1 MNDPYTTLVGD
12 THFGFLDRAT
22 AAQQMLHPRL
32 IRNSDEL
39 TMLRVIRAELK
50 KSTSFTFSVAFV
62 TPGALALLKQNI
74 LDFPGRGTLITSTY
88 LGFNNP
94 RVFRELLHIPNLDVR
109 VIDAPVAGFHAKGY
123 IFEQDPEVTAIVGS
137 SNLTRTALLVN
148 DEWNLRF
155 SAMPDGDIVHQLR
168 VATERQIE
176 TSIPLTAE
184 WIETYE
190 RTWTPQVPAPVR
202 EDGLATVIP
211 NGHIEPNDM
220 QTEALAALDRV
231 REQGEPRALI
241 VSATGTGKT
250 ILAALAARRI
260 APARMLFLA
269 HREQI
274 LDKARSEFARV
285 FETTAGSFGRLAGGH
300 SELDKA
306 HVFATVQTL
315 ARPDILSALEPGAF
329 DLIIIDE
336 VHRSGGATY
345 RRIIDHFTPQFL
357 LGLTATPERTDD
369 FNVFELFNFT
379 VPYEIRLQDAL
390 KNEMLAPFNYYGVE
404 DYVTASGETISD
416 TSGLQK
422 LVASERVDHIIDTL
436 ETYGH
441 AAGTKGL
448 MFCGRNEEAR
458 ELSSL
463 LNERRV
469 HGRRLRTVA
478 LSGADSIQARDEAVH
493 DLEAGRIDYILTV
506 DIFNEGIDIPAV
518 NQVVML
524 RRTQSSI
531 VFTQQLGRGLR
542 KAVGKDHLRVIDF
555 IGNYDNNF
563 LIPIA
568 LFGDSSLNKDVLRKR
583 LLEAEQAGAIAGV
596 SSISFQE
603 IARDRIFASLAT
615 TNLDSMHNLKR
626 AVNDLEQRLGH
637 TPRLLDFARFD
648 TVDPVVIA
656 TKRKCYWDLLVA
668 LKRTSSA
675 PTPAA
680 RNYLVFLSTE
690 LLNGKRPHELLVLRA
705 LLDAPDGLM
714 RDDQLRRILQ
724 DDGCATDEQ
733 TFESILRILSF
744 EFATDQ
750 DRGRFGTEPI
760 IEYSDEQ
767 VQLHPAFAAGYRDD
781 ETFRQHVDDVIETGL
796 YISRH
801 RYGWRATPIVGER
814 YSRKDVCR
822 LLNWTSNQQGVMYG
836 YKVDLMTNTCPIF
849 VTYHKDDEVSE
860 STAYEDEFL
869 DQQTLQWFTRSK
881 RSLQSDEVQSI
892 LRRENPPAL
901 HIFVK
906 KDDAESGEFYYL
918 GEAGPREAKQTT
930 MPQSEGKEL
939 SVVTMKLDLES
950 PVETALFE
958 YLTTSGVLRRTT
970 TPATSPS
977 ASEQGA
983 STTSPSPALW

>member
-12 THFGFLDRAT
+12 THFGFLDRDAAT
-22 AAQQMLHPRL
+22 AQVLHPRL
-32 IRNSDEL
+32 IRNSGEL
-39 TMLRVIRAELK
+39 TMLRVISAELK
-50 KSTSFTFSVAFV
+50 RSTAFTFSVAFV
-62 TPGALALLKQNI
+62 TPGGLALLKQDL
-74 LDFPGRGTLITSTY
+74 LDFRGRGTLITSTY
-88 LGFNNP
+88 LGFNDP
-94 RVFRELLHIPNLDVR
+94 AVFRELLQIPNLDVR
-109 VIDAPVAGFHAKGY
+109 VIDSPEAGFHAKGY
-123 IFEQDPEVTAIVGS
+123 IFDQTPEVTAIVGS

-155 SAMPDGDIVHQLR
+155 SAMPGGDIVHQLR
-168 VATERQIE
+168 TATERQIR
-176 TSIPLTAE
+176 TSIPLTPE
-184 WIETYE
+184 WIDTYE
-190 RTWTPQVPAPVR
+190 QAWTPRVPAPVR
-202 EDGLATVIP
+202 EAGLETVMP
-211 NGHIEPNDM
+211 SGRIEPNEM
-220 QTEALAALDRV
+220 QTEALAELDLV
-231 REQGEPRALI
+231 RDQGESRALI

-260 APARMLFLA
+260 GPARMLFLA

-274 LDKARSEFARV
+274 LDKARTEFARV
-285 FETTAGSFGRLAGGH
+285 FETTADSFGRLAGGR
-300 SELDKA
+300 SELHKS

-315 ARPDILSALEPGAF
+315 ARPDVLSSLDPETF

-390 KNEMLAPFNYYGVE
+390 KNKMLAPFNYYGVE
-404 DYVTASGETISD
+404 DYVTSSGETMSD
-416 TSGLQK
+416 ASGLQN
-422 LVASERVDHIIDTL
+422 LVACERVAHIIHTL

-441 AAGTKGL
+441 ASGAKGL

-458 ELSSL
+458 ELSTL

-469 HGRRLRTVA
+469 HGRCLRTVA
-478 LSGADSIQARDEAVH
+478 LSGTDSIQARDDAVA

-506 DIFNEGIDIPAV
+506 DIFNEGIDIPSV

-568 LFGDSSLNKDVLRKR
+568 LFGDSSLNKDVIRKR

-596 SSISFQE
+596 SSINFQE
-603 IARDRIFASLAT
+603 VARERIFASLAQAK
-615 TNLDSMHNLKR
+615 LDSIPNLKR
-626 AVNDLEQRLGH
+626 AVSDLEQRLGH
-637 TPRLLDFARFD
+637 TPQLLDFARFD

-656 TKRKCYWDLLVA
+656 TKRKCYWDLLIA
-668 LKRTSSA
+668 LKKMQTA
-675 PTPAA
+675 PSPTE

-690 LLNGKRPHELLVLRA
+690 LLNGKRPHELIVLRA
-705 LLDAPDGLM
+705 LLDSADGALSY
-714 RDDQLRRILQ
+714 DQLHKALR
-724 DDGCATDEQ
+724 DADCPSDGAT
-733 TFESILRILSF
+733 FRSLLRILAF

-760 IEYSDEQ
+760 IEYTDAQ
-767 VQLHPAFAAGYRDD
+767 VSLHPAFADVYGANP
-781 ETFRQHVDDVIETGL
+781 TFCADVDDVLETGL
-796 YISRH
+796 FIARH
-801 RYGWRATPIVGER
+801 RYGWQSTPVVGER

-822 LLNWTSNQQGVMYG
+822 LLNWQSNQQGVMYG
-836 YKVDLMTNTCPIF
+836 YKVDLETNTCPIF

-860 STAYEDEFL
+860 STAYADEFL
-869 DQQTLQWFTRSK
+869 DPHTLKWFTRSK
-881 RSLQSDEVQSI
+881 RNLQSDEVQSI
-892 LRRENPPAL
+892 LSREKPPAL

-918 GEAGPREAKQTT
+918 GEAAPREAEQTT
-930 MPQSEGKEL
+930 MPQSDGKEL

-958 YLTTSGVLRRTT
+958 YLTTSGVLRAAEPSEPLIDAERT
-970 TPATSPS
+970 
-977 ASEQGA
+977 SEEHTA
-983 STTSPSPALW
+983 PALW